1 MSKFRAPI
9 LLFALVFSLATGLYL
24 SEDLRDQESATSAGR
39 LRPSQPVFT
48 ELNVDH
54 LKASLNRQEP
64 VTVTLGG
71 LPFSKGG
78 KSASLPDLE
87 NFTTAIEDQ
96 IQKDYLYPNGSL
108 IGFGYDL
115 DGYLRVS
122 IWNGPPPPENV
133 SSIEAVYAMLDKQ
146 AREMGI
152 EDIPVKFT
160 VFTSPPVLV
169 PGPRMDLSG
178 WMRLCGAM

>member
-1 MSKFRAPI
+1 MSKFSVPI
-9 LLFALVFSLATGLYL
+9 LLFALVLSLSAGLCL
-24 SEDLRDQESATSAGR
+24 SEGLRDQGPAASAAKLQPYQPALAGLDVER
-39 LRPSQPVFT
+39 
-48 ELNVDH
+48 
-54 LKASLNRQEP
+54 LKAGLNRQEP
-64 VTVTLGG
+64 ITITLGG

-87 NFTTAIEDQ
+87 NFTTAIEDR

-133 SSIEAVYAMLDKQ
+133 SSIETVYTMLDTRAK
-146 AREMGI
+146 EMGI

-160 VFTSPPVLV
+160 VFISPPEPVL
-169 PGPRMDLSG
+169 GPRMEP
-178 WMRLCGAM
+178 